1 MKDDI
6 KLFRAVARKHK
17 MSPEQTWEFS
27 DYIHNLKES
36 GDYGSGK
43 RGDFTYQE
51 LNDLA
56 KDFLEGAT

>member
-27 DYIHNLKES
+27 DYIHSLKDS

-56 KDFLEGAT
+56 KDFLEKAT